1 MSSKKSAPAT
11 IAELMARESSA
22 DNDRSVFFNKPDAS
36 TLAVVE
42 EDSAG
47 TKEIDESITTAGIG
61 CTAAGAAGEPPS
73 EKKQVVEIRDRL
85 RKLNM
90 LIPGSDQ
97 YRLYSDEYR
106 RIKRPLLSNAFG
118 KTAQLVDKGNLIL
131 ITSSIPGE
139 GKTYSAINL
148 ALSIAHERD
157 HTVLLVDCD
166 VQRHGTSRMLG
177 IDGRPGLV
185 ELLETESLPIGE
197 VLLNTEVPS
206 LSVISA
212 GKQDEYVTELLASHR
227 MQSVVEEIAE
237 RYDDR
242 IIIFDAPPLLSTPQT
257 HVLAELAG
265 QVVFVVEA
273 GKTPQSV
280 VEDALELL
288 PEGCAAAFLMNKNE
302 GGSKKGGYYSGYYG
316 VSETDE

>member
-1 MSSKKSAPAT
+1 MSNKKSAPAT

-22 DNDRSVFFNKPDAS
+22 DNDRAVFFNKPDPSA
-36 TLAVVE
+36 LLVVE
-42 EDSAG
+42 GE
-47 TKEIDESITTAGIG
+47 
-61 CTAAGAAGEPPS
+61 CAGAEAPDEGGRTADATSGPPDDRRR
-73 EKKQVVEIRDRL
+73 VIEISRRL
-85 RKLNM
+85 RELNM

-97 YRLYSDEYR
+97 YSLYSDEYR

-131 ITSSIPGE
+131 ITSAIPGE
-139 GKTYSAINL
+139 GKTYSAVNL

-166 VQRHGTSRMLG
+166 VQRHGTSKMLG
-177 IDGRPGLV
+177 IDGRSGLV
-185 ELLETESLPIGE
+185 ELLESENRSVGE
-197 VLLNTEVPS
+197 VLLNTDVPS

-227 MQSVVEEIAE
+227 MQSIVEEIAE

-273 GKTPQSV
+273 GKTPQSA

-302 GGSKKGGYYSGYYG
+302 SGSKKGAYYSGYYG
-316 VSETDE
+316 VSETDK